1 MRIQILDSDGQYL
14 YISVL
19 ASYFPG
25 AKNSLFVPRFTCEDG
40 VGHIKVKET
49 DLLGRGAGGVVC
61 RATHKPTGLRRGW
74 RVWRSCRFPAF
85 TVRYGK

>member
-1 MRIQILDSDGQYL
+1 MDNTCTYL
-14 YISVL
+14 YL
-19 ASYFPG
+19 LHTFPG
-25 AKNSLFVPRFTCEDG
+25 QSKNSLFVPRFTCEDG
-40 VGHIKVKET
+40 VGHIEVKET

-74 RVWRSCRFPAF
+74 RVWRSCRLPAF